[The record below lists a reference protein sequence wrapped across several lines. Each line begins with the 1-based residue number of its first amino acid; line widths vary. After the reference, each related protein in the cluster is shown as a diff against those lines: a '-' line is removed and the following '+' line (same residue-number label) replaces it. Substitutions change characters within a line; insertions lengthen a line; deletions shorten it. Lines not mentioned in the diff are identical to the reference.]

1 MTTRT
6 QILQRVSQ
14 VALVAAASIPA
25 MIACSPAATG
35 TGSAAAP
42 SASVAGAYPQ
52 QPGAYPQ
59 QPGAYPQQPQ
69 AGYPQAP
76 AGYPQQP
83 QAPAGYPQQP
93 QAPAGYPQQGGYAQT
108 PPGATATPP
117 GATSATPSPLG
128 TVLPTDPS
136 ALAALFQQAVAAVPA
151 ALSNPG
157 SIAGDPVEL
166 GLKAAAAKYAAGM
179 QPEGQIAK
187 GTLQEGGQHLS
198 FSYTLNAG
206 TCYTIVGYSPAGQV
220 KDLDLYLLAPP
231 FYNPAIPGGIAGQ
244 DTTHDNTPTVGAVPH
259 PMCPVI
265 PGLSYK
271 VDISSRSG
279 AGNVGVQVFS
289 KPK

>member
-6 QILQRVSQ
+6 QITQRVSLA
-14 VALVAAASIPA
+14 ALVAAASIPA
-25 MIACSPAATG
+25 MIACG
-35 TGSAAAP
+35 GSAATTPGATAP

-52 QPGAYPQ
+52 YPQQGAYPQ
-59 QPGAYPQQPQ
+59 QPPAGYPQQQPPAGYPQQP
-69 AGYPQAP
+69 AP

-83 QAPAGYPQQP
+83 TQP
-93 QAPAGYPQQGGYAQT
+93 GYAQTT
-108 PPGATATPP
+108 PPGATPATPP
-117 GATSATPSPLG
+117 GATPAQGTTPAPLG

-136 ALAALFQQAVAAVPA
+136 ALASLFQQAVAAIPA
-151 ALSNPG
+151 SLSNPG
-157 SIAGDPVEL
+157 AIAGDPVEL
-166 GLKAAAAKYAAGM
+166 GLKASAARYAAGE

-198 FSYTLNAG
+198 FSYTLDAG
-206 TCYTIVGYSPAGQV
+206 KCYTILGYSPAGQV

-231 FYNPAIPGGIAGQ
+231 FYNPAIPGGVAGQ
-244 DTTHDNTPTVGAVPH
+244 DTTHDNTPTVGAAPH

-279 AGNVGVQVFS
+279 SGNVGVQVYS